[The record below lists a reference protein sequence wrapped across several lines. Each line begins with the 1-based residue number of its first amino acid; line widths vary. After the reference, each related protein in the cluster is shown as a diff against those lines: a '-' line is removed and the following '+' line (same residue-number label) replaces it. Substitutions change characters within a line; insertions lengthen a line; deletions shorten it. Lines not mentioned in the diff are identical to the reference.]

1 MEIHINRT
9 QKDIKSTKRMRI
21 RLLDKTFSFIL
32 SSYLIT
38 VFLFLS
44 LIYSSLMIT
53 FLLYFPE
60 QQASA
65 ESVPIA
71 SSVNSSSSSSSLFS
85 DRNHTNGNFFT
96 YQNSSEGIKI
106 EYPTNWKK
114 VDHADNA
121 SIPSHTI
128 EFLSPLTANDIF
140 QENVFV
146 RIDPFPQDLREL
158 VVAEVNG
165 FKTHAV
171 NFMLLDSMPSVLASN
186 PAQTLVFKYSN
197 FLPKLNTLEAMV
209 VLTVKNQKAYAISYV
224 AESSKYP
231 EYLST
236 VQRMIDSF
244 RIIK

>member
-1 MEIHINRT
+1 MY
-9 QKDIKSTKRMRI
+9 IKLM
-21 RLLDKTFSFIL
+21 DKTFSFPL
-32 SSYLIT
+32 PSYLMT

-60 QQASA
+60 RQASA
-65 ESVPIA
+65 ESVPTA
-71 SSVNSSSSSSSLFS
+71 SSVNSSSLSSLSLPS
-85 DRNHTNGNFFT
+85 DQNNTNGDFFT

-114 VDHADNA
+114 MDHADNA

-128 EFLSPLTANDIF
+128 EFLSPLTANDTF
-140 QENVFV
+140 QENVFL

-171 NFMLLDSMPSVLASN
+171 NFMLLESMPGVLASN

>member
-1 MEIHINRT
+1 
-9 QKDIKSTKRMRI
+9 MRI
-21 RLLDKTFSFIL
+21 RLVDKTFSLIL

-44 LIYSSLMIT
+44 LIYSSLIIT

-65 ESVPIA
+65 ESVPTA
-71 SSVNSSSSSSSLFS
+71 SSVNSSSSSSLSS
-85 DRNHTNGNFFT
+85 DRNHTNGDFFT
-96 YQNSSEGIKI
+96 YQNSIEGIKI

-114 VDHADNA
+114 MDHADNA

-128 EFLSPLTANDIF
+128 EFLSPLTANDTF

-171 NFMLLDSMPSVLASN
+171 NFMLLDSMPGVLASN